1 MKKILIIEDEG
12 TLSFLLSKALKSSG
26 FEVEKAIN
34 GEEGIEKIKTTKP
47 DLILLDLLLP
57 GMDGFDFLANL
68 KQNSE
73 YGFIPVIVISN
84 LSTEDAMRRA
94 LELGAAKYLV
104 KANVDLNEIVSVVKS
119 FIN

>member
-1 MKKILIIEDEG
+1 MRKILIIEDEG

-34 GEEGIEKIKTTKP
+34 GEEGIEKIKTIKP

-57 GMDGFDFLANL
+57 GMDGFDFLAKL
-68 KQNSE
+68 KQDIEHES
-73 YGFIPVIVISN
+73 IPVVVISN
-84 LSTEDAMRRA
+84 LSTEDAIKRA
-94 LELGAAKYLV
+94 IELGAAKYLI

-119 FIN
+119 FF